1 MIELESDNAEECVLE
16 SNDCSRKKKKKVL
29 KKGIVYLSTIPPFMN
44 VTKISEIM
52 RQYGE
57 VGRVFLQPA
66 KSKKPG
72 GLLYSVNFAS
82 LPCLLLVR

>member
-1 MIELESDNAEECVLE
+1 MIELESDNAEESVLE
-16 SNDCSRKKKKKVL
+16 SNGCSRKRKKKVL

-44 VTKISEIM
+44 VTKIYEIM
-52 RQYGE
+52 GQYGE

-82 LPCLLLVR
+82 LPCLLLVC